1 MRSHQLG
8 GSGSPLQALASSPC
22 RKRSWIPVPPQ
33 IYCRGTMARSGWMIE
48 QSCEPRPSLGA
59 RPPPVA
65 SQPMAWIAR
74 GSPFLSPGCFAHGK
88 NTSGLVGGAVDE
100 AGEPVVMWGFSP
112 CQIYPR
118 GGDFLRTGPG
128 LWWAGKGRS
137 LCAQA
142 RWPQPCSAEP
152 QEIRLPMERGHPK
165 YFQLPALQQMMY
177 LKCFT
182 TASGLLPQ
190 QGAAFLT
197 NSLCSRLLR
206 DVLGASPRTDW
217 SQTGGAVGHPAGVS
231 GMGLSSWRAV
241 GAPHC
246 SVPSIHPSATRLLTL
261 LSCA

>member
-1 MRSHQLG
+1 
-8 GSGSPLQALASSPC
+8 
-22 RKRSWIPVPPQ
+22 
-33 IYCRGTMARSGWMIE
+33 
-48 QSCEPRPSLGA
+48 
-59 RPPPVA
+59 
-65 SQPMAWIAR
+65 
-74 GSPFLSPGCFAHGK
+74 
-88 NTSGLVGGAVDE
+88 
-100 AGEPVVMWGFSP
+100 MWGFSP

-128 LWWAGKGRS
+128 LWWAGKDCR

-142 RWPQPCSAEP
+142 GGPKAQWPQPCSAEP

-165 YFQLPALQQMMY
+165 YFQLPALRQVKC

-182 TASGLLPQ
+182 TASVPLPQ

-217 SQTGGAVGHPAGVS
+217 SQTGGAVGHPAGAS

-241 GAPHC
+241 GAPQH
-246 SVPSIHPSATRLLTL
+246 SALSIHPSATRLLML